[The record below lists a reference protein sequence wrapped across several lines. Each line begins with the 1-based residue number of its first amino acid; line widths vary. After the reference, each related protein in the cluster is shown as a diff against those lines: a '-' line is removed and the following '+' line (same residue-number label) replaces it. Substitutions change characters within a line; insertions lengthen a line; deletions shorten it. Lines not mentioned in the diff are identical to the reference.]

1 MRDTSAEPVS
11 TSNDP
16 LLVTICMGPV
26 MMRDEEGLMRFLRV
40 IEKVVEEGQPEV
52 AQCSVILKLVTL
64 PLIENET
71 IEHASLVVPL

>member
-1 MRDTSAEPVS
+1 
-11 TSNDP
+11 
-16 LLVTICMGPV
+16 MGPV